1 MDQLLAMAL
10 AYLETIVTTRRRSHQ
25 YQLRNVAEYFKD
37 VVEVVVSEIRLNGTT
52 TAESRE
58 QRFVAVGA

>member
-10 AYLETIVTTRRRSHQ
+10 ACLETIVTTRRRSHQ
-25 YQLRNVAEYFKD
+25 YQLRNVAEHFKD
-37 VVEVVVSEIRLNGTT
+37 VVKVVVAEIRLNGTT